1 MIFAEYQKYNL
12 LEEIKKEILSG
23 KSIYDL
29 NLRVTFYARVSSD
42 SDEQATSV
50 VNQVDYFT
58 NLIKSAPNWIFING
72 YIDEGIS
79 GKSVNKRD
87 AFLQMIEDAKNDRFD
102 LILTKSVPR
111 FARNTLD
118 SIKYTQELLKYSVGV
133 YFLNDNIN
141 TFLSDSEFRLTLMA
155 SIAQDD
161 LRKLSENVK
170 FGLKQSIKRG
180 VVLGSNNIYGYV
192 KNKGTLEIVDKEA
205 VVVKKIFTLYDS
217 YCSLKKVSIALEK
230 LGYFN
235 RKGKVFDT
243 TTIRRILM
251 NPKYKGYYCGN
262 KTTVLDYKSGI
273 TKKLSKDKWLIYK
286 DNGKIPPIVTE
297 ELWDRVNYELE
308 KKQICYSNK
317 QRLVVRSNYAY
328 SGKLICKEHNVAY
341 TRSGVK
347 KGRVND
353 YHYWSCRLYK
363 RGIECC
369 ESPLLKENEIDI
381 LFKDIISKFLKNKD
395 KVKKSLMN
403 RVKEHYIYSNLTQ
416 KVSSLNKKL
425 TELEIKKEKLLEL
438 VTNNFITNQEFS
450 KKNEKVNIEMNNI
463 KAELK
468 DIEIKNNHKDNF
480 EEKLEILYKQL
491 DKELDIDYNFT
502 SFMDL
507 LIDKVYVSKINNNRN
522 QLKLDILLKT
532 GIHRPFH
539 YDNKQSIQSQLINLK
554 NDYIKFALD
563 KLKNIPL
570 NDHYLYSSFTSR
582 KTNIDISG

>member
-1 MIFAEYQKYNL
+1 MKNLIFDEYKKYNL
-12 LEEIKKEILSG
+12 LEEIRKEILSG

-29 NLRVTFYARVSSD
+29 KLRVTFYARVSSD

-58 NLIKSAPNWIFING
+58 NLIKSVPNWTFING

-87 AFLQMIEDAKNDRFD
+87 DFLRMIDDGKNDRFD
-102 LILTKSVPR
+102 LVLTKSVPR

-141 TFLSDSEFRLTLMA
+141 TFLPDSEFRLTLMA

-192 KNKGTLEIVDKEA
+192 KNKGTLEIVEKEA
-205 VVVKKIFTLYDS
+205 VVVKKMFTLYDS
-217 YCSLKKVSIALEK
+217 YCSLKKTSIALEK

-235 RKGKVFDT
+235 RKGKPFDT

-273 TKKLSKDKWLIYK
+273 TKKVSKDKWLIYK
-286 DNGKIPPIVTE
+286 DNKKIPPIVTE

-308 KKQICYSNK
+308 KKQIGYSNK

-328 SGKLICKEHNVAY
+328 SGKLICKDHNVAY

-353 YHYWSCRLYK
+353 YRYWSCRLYK
-363 RGIECC
+363 RGIEYCD
-369 ESPLLKENEIDI
+369 SPLLKESELDI
-381 LFKDIISKFLKNKD
+381 LFKDIIGKFLKNKD
-395 KVKKSLMN
+395 KVKEDLIN
-403 RVKEHYIYSNLTQ
+403 RVKEHNIDINLTQ
-416 KVSSLNKKL
+416 KISSLNKKL
-425 TELEIKKEKLLEL
+425 TELQTKKEKLLEL
-438 VTNNFITNQEFS
+438 VTSSYISNQEFG
-450 KKNEKVNIEMNNI
+450 KKNEEVNTEINNI
-463 KAELK
+463 HVELK
-468 DIEIKNNHKDNF
+468 DIELKKNSKDHF
-480 EEKLEILYKQL
+480 EEELESLYKQL
-491 DKELDIDYNFT
+491 DKELDIDNNFT

-522 QLKLDILLKT
+522 QIKLDISFKT
-532 GIHRPFH
+532 GINKPLN
-539 YDNKQSIQSQLINLK
+539 YDNKQPIQNQLMNPK

-563 KLKNIPL
+563 ELKNIPL
-570 NDHYLYSSFTSR
+570 NDHYLNTSFT
-582 KTNIDISG
+582 T

>member
-1 MIFAEYQKYNL
+1 MIFDKYRKYNL
-12 LEEIKKEILSG
+12 LEEIRKEILSG

-29 NLRVTFYARVSSD
+29 KLRATFYARVSSD
-42 SDEQATSV
+42 SEEQATSV

-58 NLIKSAPNWIFING
+58 NLMKSVPNWTFING
-72 YIDEGIS
+72 YIDEGTS

-87 AFLQMIEDAKNDRFD
+87 AFLKMVEDAKNDKFD

-141 TFLSDSEFRLTLMA
+141 TFLPDSEFRLTLMA

-192 KNKGTLEIVDKEA
+192 KNKGTLEIVEKEA
-205 VVVKKIFTLYDS
+205 IIVKNMFTLYDS
-217 YCSLKKVSIALEK
+217 YLSLKKTSIALEK

-235 RKGKVFDT
+235 RKGKPFDT

-273 TKKLSKDKWLIYK
+273 TKKVPKDKWLIYK
-286 DNGKIPPIVTE
+286 DNEKIPPIVEE
-297 ELWDRVNYELE
+297 ELWNRVNSELE
-308 KKQICYSNK
+308 KKQIGYQNK

-328 SGKLICKEHNVAY
+328 SGKLICKEHNIAY

-353 YHYWSCRLYK
+353 YRYWSCRLYK
-363 RGIECC
+363 RGIEYCD
-369 ESPLLKENEIDI
+369 SPLLKESELDI
-381 LFKDIISKFLKNKD
+381 LFKDIIGKFLKNKD
-395 KVKKSLMN
+395 KVKQDLIS
-403 RVKEHYIYSNLTQ
+403 RVKEHHIDINLTQ
-416 KVSSLNKKL
+416 KISSLSKKL
-425 TELEIKKEKLLEL
+425 TELETKKEKLLEL
-438 VTNNFITNQEFS
+438 VTSSYISNQEFS
-450 KKNEKVNIEMNNI
+450 KKNEEVNTEISNI
-463 KAELK
+463 KIELK
-468 DIEIKNNHKDNF
+468 DIELKRNHKDHF
-480 EEKLEILYKQL
+480 EEKLESFYKEL
-491 DKELDIDYNFT
+491 DKELDIDNNFT

-507 LIDKVYVSKINNNRN
+507 LIDKVYISKISNNRN
-522 QLKLDILLKT
+522 LVKLDILLKT
-532 GIHRPFH
+532 GMTKSLN
-539 YDNKQSIQSQLINLK
+539 YDNKQPMQNQLIELK
-554 NDYIKFALD
+554 NDGVSFFIK
-563 KLKNIPL
+563 
-570 NDHYLYSSFTSR
+570 
-582 KTNIDISG
+582 

>member
-1 MIFAEYQKYNL
+1 MTFDKYKKYNL
-12 LEEIKKEILSG
+12 LEDIRKEILSG

-29 NLRVTFYARVSSD
+29 KLRATFYARVSSD
-42 SDEQATSV
+42 SEEQATSV

-58 NLIKSAPNWIFING
+58 NLMKSVPNWTFTTG

-87 AFLQMIEDAKNDRFD
+87 SFLQMIEDAKNDKFD

-141 TFLSDSEFRLTLMA
+141 TFLPDSEFRLTLMA

-192 KNKGTLEIVDKEA
+192 KNKGTLEIVEKEA
-205 VVVKKIFTLYDS
+205 IIVKNMFTLYDS
-217 YCSLKKVSIALEK
+217 YLSLKKTSIALEK

-235 RKGKVFDT
+235 RKGKPFDT

-273 TKKLSKDKWLIYK
+273 TKKVPKDKWLIYK
-286 DNGKIPPIVTE
+286 DNEKIPPIVEE
-297 ELWDRVNYELE
+297 ELWNRVNSELE
-308 KKQICYSNK
+308 KKQIGYQNK

-328 SGKLICKEHNVAY
+328 SGKLICKEHNIAY

-353 YHYWSCRLYK
+353 YRYWSCRLYK
-363 RGIECC
+363 RGIEYCD
-369 ESPLLKENEIDI
+369 SPLLKESELDI
-381 LFKDIISKFLKNKD
+381 LFKDIIGKFLKNKD
-395 KVKKSLMN
+395 KVKQDLIS
-403 RVKEHYIYSNLTQ
+403 RVKEHHIDINLTQ
-416 KVSSLNKKL
+416 KISSLSKKL
-425 TELEIKKEKLLEL
+425 TELETKKEKLLEL
-438 VTNNFITNQEFS
+438 VTSSYISNQEFS
-450 KKNEKVNIEMNNI
+450 KKNEEVNTEISNI
-463 KAELK
+463 KIELK
-468 DIEIKNNHKDNF
+468 DIELKRNHKDHF
-480 EEKLEILYKQL
+480 EEKLESFYKEL
-491 DKELDIDYNFT
+491 DKELDIDNNFT

-507 LIDKVYVSKINNNRN
+507 LIDKVYISKISNNRN
-522 QLKLDILLKT
+522 LVKLDILLKT
-532 GIHRPFH
+532 GMTKSLN
-539 YDNKQSIQSQLINLK
+539 YDNKQPMQNQLIELK
-554 NDYIKFALD
+554 NDGV
-563 KLKNIPL
+563 
-570 NDHYLYSSFTSR
+570 SFFM
-582 KTNIDISG
+582 KDII

>member
-1 MIFAEYQKYNL
+1 MTRKKMKYLIFDEYRKYNL
-12 LEEIKKEILSG
+12 LEEIRKEILSG

-29 NLRVTFYARVSSD
+29 KLRVTFYARVSSD

-58 NLIKSAPNWIFING
+58 NLIKSVPNWTFING

-87 AFLQMIEDAKNDRFD
+87 DFLRMIVDAKNDRFD
-102 LILTKSVPR
+102 LVLTKSVPR

-141 TFLSDSEFRLTLMA
+141 TFLPDSEFRLTLMA

-180 VVLGSNNIYGYV
+180 VVLGSNNIYGYI
-192 KNKGTLEIVDKEA
+192 KNKGTLEIVEKEA
-205 VVVKKIFTLYDS
+205 VVVKKMFTLYDS
-217 YCSLKKVSIALEK
+217 YCSLKKTSIALEK

-235 RKGKVFDT
+235 RKGKIFDT

-273 TKKLSKDKWLIYK
+273 TKKVSKDKWIVYK
-286 DNGKIPPIVTE
+286 DNEKIPPIVTE
-297 ELWDRVNYELE
+297 ELWNRVNYELE
-308 KKQICYSNK
+308 KKQIGYSNK
-317 QRLVVRSNYAY
+317 QRLVVRSNYPY
-328 SGKLICKEHNVAY
+328 SGKLICKDHNIAY

-353 YHYWSCRLYK
+353 YRYWSCRLYK
-363 RGIECC
+363 RGIEYCD
-369 ESPLLKENEIDI
+369 SPLLKESELDV
-381 LFKDIISKFLKNKD
+381 LFKDIIGKFLKNKD
-395 KVKKSLMN
+395 KLKDDLIN
-403 RVKEHYIYSNLTQ
+403 RVKEHHIDINLTQ
-416 KVSSLNKKL
+416 KISSLNKKL
-425 TELEIKKEKLLEL
+425 TELETKKEKLLEL
-438 VTNNFITNQEFS
+438 VTSSYISNQEFS
-450 KKNEKVNIEMNNI
+450 KKNEEVNTEINNI
-463 KAELK
+463 NMELK
-468 DIEIKNNHKDNF
+468 DIEIKKNNKDNF
-480 EEKLEILYKQL
+480 ENELDSLYQQL
-491 DKELDIDYNFT
+491 DKELDINKNFT
-502 SFMDL
+502 DFMDL

-522 QLKLDILLKT
+522 QIKLDILFKT
-532 GIHRPFH
+532 GINHTLN
-539 YDNKQSIQSQLINLK
+539 YDNKQPISNQFNNQK
-554 NDYIKFALD
+554 NVIRFALD
-563 KLKNIPL
+563 ELKNIPF
-570 NDHYLYSSFTSR
+570 NDHDLNTRFTS
-582 KTNIDISG
+582 

>member
-1 MIFAEYQKYNL
+1 MEMKYLIFDKYRKYNL
-12 LEEIKKEILSG
+12 LEEIRKEILSG

-29 NLRVTFYARVSSD
+29 KLRVTFYARVSSD

-58 NLIKSAPNWIFING
+58 NLIKSVPNWTFING

-87 AFLQMIEDAKNDRFD
+87 AFLQMIEDAKNDKFD

-141 TFLSDSEFRLTLMA
+141 TFLPDSEFRLTLMA

-192 KNKGTLEIVDKEA
+192 KNKGTLEIVEEEA
-205 VVVKKIFTLYDS
+205 IIVKKMFTLYDS
-217 YCSLKKVSIALEK
+217 YLSLKKTSIALEK

-235 RKGKVFDT
+235 RKGKPFDT

-273 TKKLSKDKWLIYK
+273 TKKVSKDKWLIYK
-286 DNGKIPPIVTE
+286 DNEKIPPIVTE
-297 ELWDRVNYELE
+297 ELWDRVNYGLE
-308 KKQICYSNK
+308 KKQIGYQNK

-328 SGKLICKEHNVAY
+328 SGKLICKEHNIAY

-353 YHYWSCRLYK
+353 YRYWSCRLYK
-363 RGIECC
+363 RGIEYCD
-369 ESPLLKENEIDI
+369 SPLLKESELDV
-381 LFKDIISKFLKNKD
+381 LFKDIIGKFLNNKD
-395 KVKKSLMN
+395 KVKQDLIS
-403 RVKEHYIYSNLTQ
+403 RVKEHHIDINLTQ
-416 KVSSLNKKL
+416 KISSRNKKL
-425 TELEIKKEKLLEL
+425 TELETKKEKLFEL
-438 VTNNFITNQEFS
+438 VTSSYISNQEFS
-450 KKNEKVNIEMNNI
+450 KKNEELNTEINNIRTELKNIE
-463 KAELK
+463 LK
-468 DIEIKNNHKDNF
+468 RNHKDNF
-480 EEKLEILYKQL
+480 EEKLEFLY
-491 DKELDIDYNFT
+491 KELDKGLDIDNNFT

-507 LIDKVYVSKINNNRN
+507 LIDKVYVSKISSNRN
-522 QLKLDILLKT
+522 LVKLDILLKT
-532 GIHRPFH
+532 GMTKSLN
-539 YDNKQSIQSQLINLK
+539 YDNKQPMQNQLIELK
-554 NDYIKFALD
+554 NDRI
-563 KLKNIPL
+563 
-570 NDHYLYSSFTSR
+570 SFFM
-582 KTNIDISG
+582 KDI

>member
-1 MIFAEYQKYNL
+1 MTFDKYKKYNL
-12 LEEIKKEILSG
+12 LEEIRKEILSG

-29 NLRVTFYARVSSD
+29 KLRATFYARVSSD
-42 SDEQATSV
+42 SEEQATSV

-58 NLIKSAPNWIFING
+58 NLMKSVPNWTFITG

-87 AFLQMIEDAKNDRFD
+87 AFLKMIEDAKNDKFD

-141 TFLSDSEFRLTLMA
+141 TFLPDSEFRLTLMA

-180 VVLGSNNIYGYV
+180 IVLGSNNIYGYI
-192 KNKGTLEIVDKEA
+192 KNNGSLEIVEKESI
-205 VVVKKIFTLYDS
+205 VVKKMFTLYDS
-217 YCSLKKVSIALEK
+217 YLSLKKTSIALEK

-235 RKGKVFDT
+235 RKGKPFDT

-273 TKKLSKDKWLIYK
+273 TKKVPKDKWLIYK
-286 DNGKIPPIVTE
+286 DNEKIPPIVE
-297 ELWDRVNYELE
+297 EGLWNRVNSELE
-308 KKQICYSNK
+308 KKQIGYQNK

-328 SGKLICKEHNVAY
+328 SGKLICKEHNIAY
-341 TRSGVK
+341 TRSGIK

-353 YHYWSCRLYK
+353 YRYWSCRLYK
-363 RGIECC
+363 RGIKYCN
-369 ESPLLKENEIDI
+369 SPLLKESELDI
-381 LFKDIISKFLKNKD
+381 LFKNIIAKFLKNKD
-395 KVKKSLMN
+395 KIKRELLD
-403 RVKEHYIYSNLTQ
+403 RVKLHNIDINLTQ
-416 KVSSLNKKL
+416 KIASLNKKI
-425 TELEIKKEKLLEL
+425 TELEAKKEKLLEL
-438 VTNNFITNQEFS
+438 VTNNYIANQEFS
-450 KKNEKVNIEMNNI
+450 KKNESINSEINDIKVELKNMESKELYKDNRKEELENI
-463 KAELK
+463 KKE
-468 DIEIKNNHKDNF
+468 IEN
-480 EEKLEILYKQL
+480 QL
-491 DKELDIDYNFT
+491 SVNTNFT

-507 LIDKVYVSKINNNRN
+507 LIDKVYISKISNNRN
-522 QLKLDILLKT
+522 LVKLDILLKT
-532 GIHRPFH
+532 GMTKSLN
-539 YDNKQSIQSQLINLK
+539 YDNKQLMQNQLIELK
-554 NDYIKFALD
+554 NDGV
-563 KLKNIPL
+563 
-570 NDHYLYSSFTSR
+570 SFFM
-582 KTNIDISG
+582 KDII

>member
-1 MIFAEYQKYNL
+1 MTFDKYRKYNL
-12 LEEIKKEILSG
+12 LEEIRKEILSG

-29 NLRVTFYARVSSD
+29 KLRATFYARVSSD
-42 SDEQATSV
+42 SEEQATSV

-58 NLIKSAPNWIFING
+58 NLMKSVPNWTFTTG

-87 AFLQMIEDAKNDRFD
+87 AFLQMIEDAKNDKFD

-141 TFLSDSEFRLTLMA
+141 TFLPDSEFRLTLMA

-180 VVLGSNNIYGYV
+180 VVLGSNNIYGYA
-192 KNKGTLEIVDKEA
+192 KNKGTLEIIEKEA
-205 VVVKKIFTLYDS
+205 IIVKNMFTLYDS
-217 YCSLKKVSIALEK
+217 YLSLKKTSIALEK

-235 RKGKVFDT
+235 RKDKPFDT

-273 TKKLSKDKWLIYK
+273 TKKVPRDKWLIYK
-286 DNGKIPPIVTE
+286 DNEKIPPIVE
-297 ELWDRVNYELE
+297 EGLWNRVNSELE
-308 KKQICYSNK
+308 KKQIGYQNK

-328 SGKLICKEHNVAY
+328 SGKLICKEHNIAY
-341 TRSGVK
+341 TRSGIK

-353 YHYWSCRLYK
+353 YRYWSCRLYK
-363 RGIECC
+363 RGVKYCN
-369 ESPLLKENEIDI
+369 SPLLKESELDI
-381 LFKDIISKFLKNKD
+381 LFKDIIAKFLKNKD
-395 KVKKSLMN
+395 KIKRELLD
-403 RVKEHYIYSNLTQ
+403 RVKLHNIDINLTQ
-416 KVSSLNKKL
+416 KIASLNKKI
-425 TELEIKKEKLLEL
+425 TELEAKKEKLLEL
-438 VTNNFITNQEFS
+438 VTNNYIANQEFS
-450 KKNEKVNIEMNNI
+450 KKNEAINIEINNI
-463 KAELK
+463 KKELK
-468 DIEIKNNHKDNF
+468 DIESDKKYNGNTEK
-480 EEKLEILYKQL
+480 KLENIKEELEKQL
-491 DKELDIDYNFT
+491 SINNNFV

-507 LIDKVYVSKINNNRN
+507 LIDKIYVSKINNNRN
-522 QLKLDILLKT
+522 LIKLDILLKT
-532 GIHRPFH
+532 GITKSLN
-539 YDNKQSIQSQLINLK
+539 YDNKQPMQNQLIELK
-554 NDYIKFALD
+554 NDGVSFFIK
-563 KLKNIPL
+563 
-570 NDHYLYSSFTSR
+570 
-582 KTNIDISG
+582 

>member
-1 MIFAEYQKYNL
+1 MEMKYLIFDKYRKYNL
-12 LEEIKKEILSG
+12 LEEIRKEILSG

-29 NLRVTFYARVSSD
+29 KLRVTFYARVSSD

-58 NLIKSAPNWIFING
+58 NLIKSVPNWTFING

-87 AFLQMIEDAKNDRFD
+87 AFLQMIEDAKNDKFD

-141 TFLSDSEFRLTLMA
+141 TFLPDSEFRLTLMA

-192 KNKGTLEIVDKEA
+192 KNKGTLEIVEEEA
-205 VVVKKIFTLYDS
+205 IIVKKMFTLYDS
-217 YCSLKKVSIALEK
+217 YLSLKKTSIALEK

-235 RKGKVFDT
+235 RKGKPFDT

-273 TKKLSKDKWLIYK
+273 TKKVSKDKWLIYK
-286 DNGKIPPIVTE
+286 DNEKIPPIVTE
-297 ELWDRVNYELE
+297 ELWDRVNYGLE
-308 KKQICYSNK
+308 KKQIGYQNK

-328 SGKLICKEHNVAY
+328 SGKLICKEHNIAY

-353 YHYWSCRLYK
+353 YRYWSCRLYK
-363 RGIECC
+363 RGIEYCD
-369 ESPLLKENEIDI
+369 SPLLKESELDV
-381 LFKDIISKFLKNKD
+381 LFKDIIGKFLNNKD
-395 KVKKSLMN
+395 KVKQDLIS
-403 RVKEHYIYSNLTQ
+403 RVKEHHIDINLTQ
-416 KVSSLNKKL
+416 KISSRNKKL
-425 TELEIKKEKLLEL
+425 TELETKKEKLFEL
-438 VTNNFITNQEFS
+438 VTSSYISNQEFS
-450 KKNEKVNIEMNNI
+450 KKNEELNTEINNIRTELKNIE
-463 KAELK
+463 LK
-468 DIEIKNNHKDNF
+468 RNHKDNF
-480 EEKLEILYKQL
+480 EEKLEFLY
-491 DKELDIDYNFT
+491 KELDKGLDIDNNFT

-507 LIDKVYVSKINNNRN
+507 LIDKVYVSKISNNRN
-522 QLKLDILLKT
+522 LVKLDILLKT
-532 GIHRPFH
+532 GMTKSLN
-539 YDNKQSIQSQLINLK
+539 YDNKQPMQNQLIELK
-554 NDYIKFALD
+554 NDRI
-563 KLKNIPL
+563 
-570 NDHYLYSSFTSR
+570 SFFM
-582 KTNIDISG
+582 KDI

>member
-1 MIFAEYQKYNL
+1 MIFDKYRKYNL
-12 LEEIKKEILSG
+12 LEEIRKEILSG

-29 NLRVTFYARVSSD
+29 KLRVTFYARVSSD

-58 NLIKSAPNWIFING
+58 NLIKSVPNWTFING

-87 AFLQMIEDAKNDRFD
+87 AFLQMIEDAKNDKFD

-141 TFLSDSEFRLTLMA
+141 TFLPDSEFRLTLMA

-192 KNKGTLEIVDKEA
+192 KNKGTLEIVEEEA
-205 VVVKKIFTLYDS
+205 IIVKKMFTLYDS
-217 YCSLKKVSIALEK
+217 YLSLKKTSIALEK

-235 RKGKVFDT
+235 RKGKPFDT

-273 TKKLSKDKWLIYK
+273 TKKVSKDKWLIYK
-286 DNGKIPPIVTE
+286 DNEKIPPIVTE
-297 ELWDRVNYELE
+297 ELWDRVNYGLE
-308 KKQICYSNK
+308 KKQIGYQNK

-328 SGKLICKEHNVAY
+328 SGKLICKEHNIAY

-353 YHYWSCRLYK
+353 YRYWSCRLYK
-363 RGIECC
+363 RGIEYCD
-369 ESPLLKENEIDI
+369 SPLLKESELDV
-381 LFKDIISKFLKNKD
+381 LFKDIIGKFLNNKD
-395 KVKKSLMN
+395 KVKQDLIS
-403 RVKEHYIYSNLTQ
+403 RVKEHHIDINLTQ
-416 KVSSLNKKL
+416 KISSRNKKL
-425 TELEIKKEKLLEL
+425 TELETKKEKLFEL
-438 VTNNFITNQEFS
+438 VTSSYISNQEFS
-450 KKNEKVNIEMNNI
+450 KKNEELNTEINNIRTELKNIE
-463 KAELK
+463 LK
-468 DIEIKNNHKDNF
+468 RNHKDNF
-480 EEKLEILYKQL
+480 EEKLEFLY
-491 DKELDIDYNFT
+491 KELDKGLDIDNNFT

-507 LIDKVYVSKINNNRN
+507 LIDKVYVSKISNNRN
-522 QLKLDILLKT
+522 LVKLDILLKT
-532 GIHRPFH
+532 GMTKSLN
-539 YDNKQSIQSQLINLK
+539 YDNKQPMQNQLIELK
-554 NDYIKFALD
+554 NDRI
-563 KLKNIPL
+563 
-570 NDHYLYSSFTSR
+570 SFFM
-582 KTNIDISG
+582 KDI

>member
-1 MIFAEYQKYNL
+1 MEMKYLIFDKYRKYNL
-12 LEEIKKEILSG
+12 LEEIRKEILSG

-29 NLRVTFYARVSSD
+29 KLRVTFYARVSSD

-58 NLIKSAPNWIFING
+58 NLIKSVPNWTFING

-87 AFLQMIEDAKNDRFD
+87 AFLQMIEDAKNDKFD

-141 TFLSDSEFRLTLMA
+141 TFLPDSEFRLTLMA

-192 KNKGTLEIVDKEA
+192 KNKGTLEIVEEEA
-205 VVVKKIFTLYDS
+205 IIVKKMFTLYDS
-217 YCSLKKVSIALEK
+217 YLSLKKTSIALEK

-235 RKGKVFDT
+235 RKGKPFDT

-273 TKKLSKDKWLIYK
+273 TKKVSKDKWLIYK
-286 DNGKIPPIVTE
+286 DNEKIPPIVTE

-308 KKQICYSNK
+308 KKQIGYQNK

-328 SGKLICKEHNVAY
+328 SGKLICKEHNIAY

-353 YHYWSCRLYK
+353 YRYWSCRLYK
-363 RGIECC
+363 RGIEYCD
-369 ESPLLKENEIDI
+369 SPLLKESELDV
-381 LFKDIISKFLKNKD
+381 LFKDIIGKFLNNKD
-395 KVKKSLMN
+395 KVKQDLIS
-403 RVKEHYIYSNLTQ
+403 RVKEHHIDINLTQ
-416 KVSSLNKKL
+416 KISSRNKKL
-425 TELEIKKEKLLEL
+425 TELETKKEKLFEL
-438 VTNNFITNQEFS
+438 VTSSYISNQEFS
-450 KKNEKVNIEMNNI
+450 KKNEELNTEINNIRTELKNIE
-463 KAELK
+463 LK
-468 DIEIKNNHKDNF
+468 RNHKDNF
-480 EEKLEILYKQL
+480 EEKLEFLY
-491 DKELDIDYNFT
+491 KELDKGLDIDNNFT

-507 LIDKVYVSKINNNRN
+507 LIDKVYVSKISNNRN
-522 QLKLDILLKT
+522 LVKLDILLKT
-532 GIHRPFH
+532 GMTKSLN
-539 YDNKQSIQSQLINLK
+539 YDNKQPMQNQLIELK
-554 NDYIKFALD
+554 NDRI
-563 KLKNIPL
+563 
-570 NDHYLYSSFTSR
+570 SFFM
-582 KTNIDISG
+582 KDI

>member
-1 MIFAEYQKYNL
+1 MTFDKYKKYNL
-12 LEEIKKEILSG
+12 LEDIRKEILSG

-29 NLRVTFYARVSSD
+29 KLRATFYARVSSD
-42 SDEQATSV
+42 SEEQATSV

-58 NLIKSAPNWIFING
+58 NLMKSVPNWTFING

-87 AFLQMIEDAKNDRFD
+87 AFLQMIEDAKNDKFD

-141 TFLSDSEFRLTLMA
+141 TFLPDSEFRLTLMA

-180 VVLGSNNIYGYV
+180 VVLGSNNIYGYI
-192 KNKGTLEIVDKEA
+192 KNKGTLEIVEKEA
-205 VVVKKIFTLYDS
+205 IVVKNMFTLYDS
-217 YCSLKKVSIALEK
+217 YLSLKKTSIALEK

-235 RKGKVFDT
+235 RKDKPFDT

-273 TKKLSKDKWLIYK
+273 TKKVPRDKWLIYK
-286 DNGKIPPIVTE
+286 DNEKIPPIVE
-297 ELWDRVNYELE
+297 EGLWNRVNSELE
-308 KKQICYSNK
+308 KKQIGYQNK

-328 SGKLICKEHNVAY
+328 SGKLICKEHNIAY
-341 TRSGVK
+341 TRSGIK

-353 YHYWSCRLYK
+353 YRYWSCRLYK
-363 RGIECC
+363 RGVKYCN
-369 ESPLLKENEIDI
+369 SPLLKESELDI
-381 LFKDIISKFLKNKD
+381 LFKDIIAKFLKNKD
-395 KVKKSLMN
+395 KIKRELLD
-403 RVKEHYIYSNLTQ
+403 RVKLHNIDINLTQ
-416 KVSSLNKKL
+416 KIASLNKKI
-425 TELEIKKEKLLEL
+425 TELEAKKEKLLEL
-438 VTNNFITNQEFS
+438 VTNNYIANQEFS
-450 KKNEKVNIEMNNI
+450 KKNESINSEINDIKVELKNMESKELYKDNRKGELENI
-463 KAELK
+463 KKE
-468 DIEIKNNHKDNF
+468 IEN
-480 EEKLEILYKQL
+480 QL
-491 DKELDIDYNFT
+491 SVNTNFT

-507 LIDKVYVSKINNNRN
+507 LIDKVYISKINNNRN
-522 QLKLDILLKT
+522 LVKLDILLKT
-532 GIHRPFH
+532 GMTKSLN
-539 YDNKQSIQSQLINLK
+539 YDNKQPMQNQLIELK
-554 NDYIKFALD
+554 NDGVSFFIK
-563 KLKNIPL
+563 
-570 NDHYLYSSFTSR
+570 
-582 KTNIDISG
+582 

>member
-1 MIFAEYQKYNL
+1 L
-12 LEEIKKEILSG
+12 LEEIRKEILSG

-29 NLRVTFYARVSSD
+29 KLRVTFYARVSSD

-58 NLIKSAPNWIFING
+58 NLIKSVPNWTFING

-87 AFLQMIEDAKNDRFD
+87 DFLRMIDDGKNDRFD
-102 LILTKSVPR
+102 LVLTKSVPR

-141 TFLSDSEFRLTLMA
+141 TFLPDSEFRLTLMA

-192 KNKGTLEIVDKEA
+192 KNKGTLEIVEKEA
-205 VVVKKIFTLYDS
+205 VVVKKMFTLYDS
-217 YCSLKKVSIALEK
+217 YCSLKKTSIALEK

-235 RKGKVFDT
+235 RKGKPFDT

-273 TKKLSKDKWLIYK
+273 TKKVSKDKWLIYK
-286 DNGKIPPIVTE
+286 DNKKIPPIVTE

-308 KKQICYSNK
+308 KKQIGYSNK

-328 SGKLICKEHNVAY
+328 SGKLICKDHNVAY

-353 YHYWSCRLYK
+353 YRYWSCRLYK
-363 RGIECC
+363 RGIEYCD
-369 ESPLLKENEIDI
+369 SPLLKESELDI
-381 LFKDIISKFLKNKD
+381 LFKDIIGKFLKNKD
-395 KVKKSLMN
+395 KVKEDLIN
-403 RVKEHYIYSNLTQ
+403 RVKEHNIDINLTQ
-416 KVSSLNKKL
+416 KISSLNKKL
-425 TELEIKKEKLLEL
+425 TELQTKKEKLLEL
-438 VTNNFITNQEFS
+438 VTSSYISNQEFG
-450 KKNEKVNIEMNNI
+450 KKNEEVNTEINNI
-463 KAELK
+463 HVELK
-468 DIEIKNNHKDNF
+468 DIELKKNSKDHF
-480 EEKLEILYKQL
+480 EEELESLYKQL
-491 DKELDIDYNFT
+491 DKELDIDNNFT

-522 QLKLDILLKT
+522 QIKLDISFKT
-532 GIHRPFH
+532 GINKPLN
-539 YDNKQSIQSQLINLK
+539 YDNKQPIQNQLMNPK

-563 KLKNIPL
+563 ELKNIPL
-570 NDHYLYSSFTSR
+570 NDHYLNTSFT
-582 KTNIDISG
+582 T

>member
-1 MIFAEYQKYNL
+1 MTFDKYKKYNL
-12 LEEIKKEILSG
+12 LEDIRKEILSG

-29 NLRVTFYARVSSD
+29 KLRATFYARVSSD
-42 SDEQATSV
+42 SEEQATSV

-58 NLIKSAPNWIFING
+58 NLMKSVPNWTFTTG

-87 AFLQMIEDAKNDRFD
+87 AFLQMIEDAKNDKFD

-141 TFLSDSEFRLTLMA
+141 TFLPDSEFRLTLMA

-180 VVLGSNNIYGYV
+180 VVLGSNNIYGYA
-192 KNKGTLEIVDKEA
+192 KNKGTLEIVEKEA
-205 VVVKKIFTLYDS
+205 IIVKKMFTLYDS
-217 YCSLKKVSIALEK
+217 YLSLKKTSIALEK

-235 RKGKVFDT
+235 RKGKPFDT

-273 TKKLSKDKWLIYK
+273 TKKVPRDKWLIYK
-286 DNGKIPPIVTE
+286 DNEKIPPIVEE
-297 ELWDRVNYELE
+297 ELWNRVNSELE
-308 KKQICYSNK
+308 KKQIGYQNK

-328 SGKLICKEHNVAY
+328 SGKLICKEHNIAY

-353 YHYWSCRLYK
+353 YRYWSCRLYK
-363 RGIECC
+363 RGIEYCD
-369 ESPLLKENEIDI
+369 SPLLKESELDI
-381 LFKDIISKFLKNKD
+381 LFKDIIGKFLKNKD
-395 KVKKSLMN
+395 QIKKELLD
-403 RVKEHYIYSNLTQ
+403 RVKLHNIDINLTQ
-416 KVSSLNKKL
+416 KIASLNKKI
-425 TELEIKKEKLLEL
+425 TELEAKKEKILEL
-438 VTNNFITNQEFS
+438 VTNNYITNQEFS
-450 KKNEKVNIEMNNI
+450 KKNESINSEINDIKVELKNMESKELYKDNRKEELENI
-463 KAELK
+463 KKE
-468 DIEIKNNHKDNF
+468 IEN
-480 EEKLEILYKQL
+480 QL
-491 DKELDIDYNFT
+491 SVNTNFT

-507 LIDKVYVSKINNNRN
+507 LIDKVYISKISNNRS
-522 QLKLDILLKT
+522 LVKLDILLKT
-532 GIHRPFH
+532 GMTKSLN
-539 YDNKQSIQSQLINLK
+539 YDNKQLMQNQLIELK
-554 NDYIKFALD
+554 NDGV
-563 KLKNIPL
+563 
-570 NDHYLYSSFTSR
+570 SFFM
-582 KTNIDISG
+582 KDII

>member
-1 MIFAEYQKYNL
+1 MIFDKYRKYNL
-12 LEEIKKEILSG
+12 LEEIRKEILSG

-29 NLRVTFYARVSSD
+29 KLRATFYARVSSD
-42 SDEQATSV
+42 SEEQATSV

-58 NLIKSAPNWIFING
+58 NLMKSVPNWTFING
-72 YIDEGIS
+72 YIDEGTS

-87 AFLQMIEDAKNDRFD
+87 AFLKMVEDAKNDKFD

-141 TFLSDSEFRLTLMA
+141 TFLPDSEFRLTLMA

-180 VVLGSNNIYGYV
+180 VVLGSNNIYGYI
-192 KNKGTLEIVDKEA
+192 KNKGTLEIVEKEA
-205 VVVKKIFTLYDS
+205 IVVRKMFTLYDS
-217 YCSLKKVSIALEK
+217 YNSLKKTSIVLEK

-235 RKGKVFDT
+235 RKGKPFDT

-273 TKKLSKDKWLIYK
+273 TKKVPRDKWLIYK
-286 DNGKIPPIVTE
+286 DNEKIPPIVE
-297 ELWDRVNYELE
+297 EGLWNRVNSELE
-308 KKQICYSNK
+308 KKQIGYQNK

-328 SGKLICKEHNVAY
+328 SGKLICKEHNIAY

-353 YHYWSCRLYK
+353 YRYWSCRLYK
-363 RGIECC
+363 RGIEYCD
-369 ESPLLKENEIDI
+369 SPLLKESELDI
-381 LFKDIISKFLKNKD
+381 LFKDIIGKFLKNKD
-395 KVKKSLMN
+395 KVKQDLIS
-403 RVKEHYIYSNLTQ
+403 RVKEHHIDINLTQ
-416 KVSSLNKKL
+416 KISSLSKKL
-425 TELEIKKEKLLEL
+425 TELETKKEKLLEL
-438 VTNNFITNQEFS
+438 VTSSYISNQEFS
-450 KKNEKVNIEMNNI
+450 KKNEEVNTEISNI
-463 KAELK
+463 KIELK
-468 DIEIKNNHKDNF
+468 DIELKRNHKDHF
-480 EEKLEILYKQL
+480 EEKLESFYKEL
-491 DKELDIDYNFT
+491 DKELDIDNNFT

-507 LIDKVYVSKINNNRN
+507 LIDKVYISKISNNRN
-522 QLKLDILLKT
+522 LVKLDILLKT
-532 GIHRPFH
+532 GMTKSLN
-539 YDNKQSIQSQLINLK
+539 YDNKQPMQNQLIELK
-554 NDYIKFALD
+554 NDGV
-563 KLKNIPL
+563 
-570 NDHYLYSSFTSR
+570 SFFM
-582 KTNIDISG
+582 KDII

>member
-1 MIFAEYQKYNL
+1 MTFDKYRKYNL
-12 LEEIKKEILSG
+12 LEEIRKEILSG

-29 NLRVTFYARVSSD
+29 KLRATFYARVSSD
-42 SDEQATSV
+42 SEEQATSV

-58 NLIKSAPNWIFING
+58 NLMKSVPNWTFTTG

-87 AFLQMIEDAKNDRFD
+87 AFLQMIEDAKNDKFD

-141 TFLSDSEFRLTLMA
+141 TFLPDSEFRLTLMA

-180 VVLGSNNIYGYV
+180 VVLGSNNIYGYA
-192 KNKGTLEIVDKEA
+192 KNKGTLEIIEKEA
-205 VVVKKIFTLYDS
+205 IIVKNMFTLYDS
-217 YCSLKKVSIALEK
+217 YLSLKKTSIALEK

-235 RKGKVFDT
+235 RKDKPFDT

-273 TKKLSKDKWLIYK
+273 TKKVPRDKWLIYK
-286 DNGKIPPIVTE
+286 DNEKIPPIVE
-297 ELWDRVNYELE
+297 EGLWNRVNSELE
-308 KKQICYSNK
+308 KKQIGYQNK

-328 SGKLICKEHNVAY
+328 SGKLICKEHNIAY
-341 TRSGVK
+341 TRSGIK

-353 YHYWSCRLYK
+353 YRYWSCRLYK
-363 RGIECC
+363 RGVKYCN
-369 ESPLLKENEIDI
+369 SPLLKESELDI
-381 LFKDIISKFLKNKD
+381 LFKDIIAKFLKNKD
-395 KVKKSLMN
+395 KIKRELLD
-403 RVKEHYIYSNLTQ
+403 RVKLHNIDINLTQ
-416 KVSSLNKKL
+416 KIASLNKKI
-425 TELEIKKEKLLEL
+425 TELEAKKEKLLEL
-438 VTNNFITNQEFS
+438 VTNNYIANQEFS
-450 KKNEKVNIEMNNI
+450 KKNEAINIEINNI
-463 KAELK
+463 KKELK
-468 DIEIKNNHKDNF
+468 DIESDKKYNGNTEK
-480 EEKLEILYKQL
+480 KLENIKEELEKQL
-491 DKELDIDYNFT
+491 SINNNFV

-507 LIDKVYVSKINNNRN
+507 LIDKIYVSKINNNRN
-522 QLKLDILLKT
+522 LIKLDILLKT
-532 GIHRPFH
+532 GITKSLN
-539 YDNKQSIQSQLINLK
+539 YDNKQPMQNQLIELK
-554 NDYIKFALD
+554 NDDVSFFIK
-563 KLKNIPL
+563 
-570 NDHYLYSSFTSR
+570 
-582 KTNIDISG
+582 

>member
-1 MIFAEYQKYNL
+1 MIFDKYKKYNL
-12 LEEIKKEILSG
+12 LEEIRKEILSG

-29 NLRVTFYARVSSD
+29 KLRVTFYARVSSD

-58 NLIKSAPNWIFING
+58 NLIKSVPNWTFING

-87 AFLQMIEDAKNDRFD
+87 AFLQMIEDAKNDKFD

-118 SIKYTQELLKYSVGV
+118 SIKYTQKLLKYSVGV

-141 TFLSDSEFRLTLMA
+141 TFLPDSEFRLTLMA

-180 VVLGSNNIYGYV
+180 VVLGSNNIYGYI
-192 KNKGTLEIVDKEA
+192 KNKGTLEIIEKEA
-205 VVVKKIFTLYDS
+205 IVVKKMFTLYDS
-217 YCSLKKVSIALEK
+217 YNSLKKTSIALEK

-235 RKGKVFDT
+235 RKGKSFDT

-273 TKKLSKDKWLIYK
+273 TKKVSKDKWMIYK
-286 DNGKIPPIVTE
+286 DNEKIPPIVTE

-308 KKQICYSNK
+308 KKQIGYSNK

-353 YHYWSCRLYK
+353 YRYWSCRLYK
-363 RGIECC
+363 RGIEYCD
-369 ESPLLKENEIDI
+369 SPLLKESELDV
-381 LFKDIISKFLKNKD
+381 LFKDIINRFLKNKD
-395 KVKKSLMN
+395 RVKEELIN
-403 RVKEHYIYSNLTQ
+403 RVKYHHIDINLTQ
-416 KVSSLNKKL
+416 KISSLNKKL
-425 TELEIKKEKLLEL
+425 TELETKKEKLLEL
-438 VTNNFITNQEFS
+438 VTSSYISNQEFS
-450 KKNEKVNIEMNNI
+450 KKNEEVNTEISNI
-463 KAELK
+463 KIELK
-468 DIEIKNNHKDNF
+468 DIELKKNHKDYF
-480 EEKLEILYKQL
+480 EEKLESLYKEL
-491 DKELDIDYNFT
+491 DKELDIDNNFT

-507 LIDKVYVSKINNNRN
+507 LIDKVYVSKIDNNRN
-522 QLKLDILLKT
+522 QIKLDILFKT
-532 GIHRPFH
+532 GINKSLN
-539 YDNKQSIQSQLINLK
+539 YDNKQPTLNQLIDPK
-554 NDYIKFALD
+554 NDFIKFALD
-563 KLKNIPL
+563 ELKNIPL
-570 NDHYLYSSFTSR
+570 NDRYLNTCFTSR
-582 KTNIDISG
+582 KANFNIT